1 MIQSDPRITTPENPP
16 PPPHC
21 LVFGSKMIRIT
32 HPENPPP
39 PPPCLPHLVEY
50 VPKCWKQSWSLSGIC
65 PPACVFAKSFS
76 LAHSLPF
83 LDLFA

>member
-1 MIQSDPRITTPENPP
+1 MIQSDPRITTPETPP

-39 PPPCLPHLVEY
+39 PLPAAHLGLMKVN
-50 VPKCWKQSWSLSGIC
+50 VQMQ
-65 PPACVFAKSFS
+65 
-76 LAHSLPF
+76 
-83 LDLFA
+83 DLFPLL